1 MKTSSEVATLVG
13 IKRQRIQ
20 EYEKAGIALKPKIKN
35 NRGYWM
41 YGEAEIERLW
51 QIKFYQELKLEVPEI
66 KAIFSNP
73 NYNKH
78 DEIENLIAG
87 LEQKKKELESMI
99 EIARAYNE
107 MDILP
112 SDLCGKNNKLEDI
125 PYEAVVPLLG
135 KFLSLFFSESSA
147 EFWKS
152 LIVDFASEADG
163 EQWARTIENIAGFY
177 TRGVPYND
185 DSLADKMSIKEALLR
200 EYLQD
205 QFPASFHTM
214 LLLPTEKAHVQD
226 DYQKIF
232 VCCGG
237 ALSYEIQ
244 SFESPENAM
253 TAEQVVAIAETICAH
268 HKEQRT
274 LCPVNCDEIIE
285 DYAILMARIEELA
298 ANFESLGEDR
308 PEDGEHS
315 ETQKKTTAE
324 ADRKEPTA
332 EEASVKRLYESV
344 NWRSLAA
351 QAAVVAVPA
360 VAAAI
365 YSHRRNIKLF

>member
-1 MKTSSEVATLVG
+1 MNDRTEQIIASLQGLGTSPYRLYTNQEVIDHLKELQAAMARGVFEKTHAENLRDKDIMLHFKTLAEEYG
-13 IKRQRIQ
+13 LAQTDTYCRFETNMRELSYTIGTYIK
-20 EYEKAGIALKPKIKN
+20 G
-35 NRGYWM
+35 M
-41 YGEAEIERLW
+41 CGERMAR
-51 QIKFYQELKLEVPEI
+51 KSLKLLSLDKNI
-66 KAIFSNP
+66 RIL
-73 NYNKH
+73 YNV
-78 DEIENLIAG
+78 
-87 LEQKKKELESMI
+87 Q
-99 EIARAYNE
+99 
-107 MDILP
+107 
-112 SDLCGKNNKLEDI
+112 LEDEDVQAEYDAI
-125 PYEAVVPLLG
+125 VVAPYGLFVVEVKNWDGDITITPSGLLTKDEG
-135 KFLSLFFSESSA
+135 K
-147 EFWKS
+147 
-152 LIVDFASEADG
+152 I
-163 EQWARTIENIAGFY
+163 TY
-177 TRGVPYND
+177 
-185 DSLADKMSIKEALLR
+185 SLADKMSIKEALLR

-268 HKEQRT
+268 HKEQCT

>member
-1 MKTSSEVATLVG
+1 MV
-13 IKRQRIQ
+13 
-20 EYEKAGIALKPKIKN
+20 
-35 NRGYWM
+35 
-41 YGEAEIERLW
+41 
-51 QIKFYQELKLEVPEI
+51 
-66 KAIFSNP
+66 
-73 NYNKH
+73 
-78 DEIENLIAG
+78 
-87 LEQKKKELESMI
+87 
-99 EIARAYNE
+99 
-107 MDILP
+107 ILFI
-112 SDLCGKNNKLEDI
+112 L
-125 PYEAVVPLLG
+125 
-135 KFLSLFFSESSA
+135 
-147 EFWKS
+147 
-152 LIVDFASEADG
+152 
-163 EQWARTIENIAGFY
+163 
-177 TRGVPYND
+177 
-185 DSLADKMSIKEALLR
+185 MSIKEALLR

>member
-1 MKTSSEVATLVG
+1 MARGVFEKTHAENLRDKDIMLHFKTLAEEYG
-13 IKRQRIQ
+13 LAQTDTYCRFETNMRELSYTIGTYIK
-20 EYEKAGIALKPKIKN
+20 G
-35 NRGYWM
+35 M
-41 YGEAEIERLW
+41 CGERMAR
-51 QIKFYQELKLEVPEI
+51 KSLKLLSLDKNI
-66 KAIFSNP
+66 RIL
-73 NYNKH
+73 YNV
-78 DEIENLIAG
+78 
-87 LEQKKKELESMI
+87 Q
-99 EIARAYNE
+99 
-107 MDILP
+107 
-112 SDLCGKNNKLEDI
+112 LEDEDVQAEYDAI
-125 PYEAVVPLLG
+125 VVAPYGLFVVEVKNWDGDITITPSGLLTKDEG
-135 KFLSLFFSESSA
+135 K
-147 EFWKS
+147 
-152 LIVDFASEADG
+152 I
-163 EQWARTIENIAGFY
+163 TY
-177 TRGVPYND
+177 
-185 DSLADKMSIKEALLR
+185 SLADKMSIKEALLR

-324 ADRKEPTA
+324 ADRKEPTV

>member
-20 EYEKAGIALKPKIKN
+20 EYEKAGIALKPRVKEH
-35 NRGYWM
+35 GYWQ
-41 YGEAEIERLW
+41 YGEREIERLW
-51 QIKFYQELKLEVPEI
+51 QIKFYQELGFRVPDI

-152 LIVDFASEADG
+152 LMVDFASEADG

-177 TRGVPYND
+177 
-185 DSLADKMSIKEALLR
+185 A
-200 EYLQD
+200 
-205 QFPASFHTM
+205 
-214 LLLPTEKAHVQD
+214 
-226 DYQKIF
+226 
-232 VCCGG
+232 
-237 ALSYEIQ
+237 
-244 SFESPENAM
+244 
-253 TAEQVVAIAETICAH
+253 
-268 HKEQRT
+268 
-274 LCPVNCDEIIE
+274 
-285 DYAILMARIEELA
+285 
-298 ANFESLGEDR
+298 
-308 PEDGEHS
+308 
-315 ETQKKTTAE
+315 
-324 ADRKEPTA
+324 
-332 EEASVKRLYESV
+332 
-344 NWRSLAA
+344 
-351 QAAVVAVPA
+351 
-360 VAAAI
+360 
-365 YSHRRNIKLF
+365 